1 MKLLLGFALGY
12 VVGAKAGS
20 AGFDRVE
27 AAVRE
32 LRDSEEYHRVVDA
45 VVEHAKETAQVMNR
59 RLRQGPA

>member
-1 MKLLLGFALGY
+1 VKLLLGFALGY

-27 AAVRE
+27 VAVRE

-45 VVEHAKETAQVMNR
+45 VREHAKETVQVMNR
-59 RLRQGPA
+59 RLRQGAA